1 MDARRWTSSDDYIV
15 GWICAL
21 PCELDA
27 ARRALDQEYDC
38 QLKLS
43 ESDQNVY
50 VYGEINGFN
59 IVIACPPFAK
69 YGTTP
74 ATITAQHMKASFKSL
89 RYRFLVGVGGGAPS
103 ESNDIRLGDVVVST
117 PVGNDSGVIPYDW
130 GKRLPSGQFQQIGT
144 LNKPPQPLRRAISC
158 LQTDHN
164 FNTHLAGS
172 LAPILTYG
180 KRIECP
186 AHDKDRLFTSSYTH
200 PDPEA
205 PCASYDQTQVIPR
218 KKRLS
223 DCPRVHYGLIASGNQ
238 VMKDAVTRDELA
250 NSRGILCFEMEAAGL
265 MDEFECLVVRG
276 ICDYSD
282 SHKNKDWQ
290 PYAAASAAAYV
301 KTLLKYLPR
310 PIKMIPEDEGRTIPR
325 PFHICLFLILM
336 MKWGYLPPWK
346 KSYGS
351 YSLQTLTRTDGA

>member
-1 MDARRWTSSDDYIV
+1 MAARPTTSSDDYIV

-43 ESDQNVY
+43 ENDQNVY

-59 IVIACPPFAK
+59 IVIACPPFAE

-103 ESNDIRLGDVVVST
+103 KSNDIRLGDVVVST

-164 FNTHLAGS
+164 FNTYLAGS

-186 AHDKDRLFTSSYTH
+186 AHDKDRLFASSYAH

-205 PCASYDQTQVIPR
+205 PCASCDQTQVISR

-238 VMKDAVTRDELA
+238 VKDAVTRDELA
-250 NSRGILCFEMEAAGL
+250 NSRGILCFEMEAAGS

-310 PIKMIPEDEGRTIPR
+310 PIKKIPEDEGRTTPR

-336 MKWGYLPPWK
+336 MKWGYLPP
-346 KSYGS
+346 
-351 YSLQTLTRTDGA
+351 